1 VAGPF
6 LGGAVVGL
14 WGGPVALIGDAA
26 SFAVSALLIFA
37 GGYFASPRNES
48 KQQSFWHD
56 MKEGLAFIRGHRLA
70 RSVVGT
76 APAINFF
83 GNALGG
89 VLVPVIIVKVWHGSS
104 VQLGTAEAFF
114 PLGFAIGAGL
124 YMAFAKKLRRRGLWT
139 FGTLLLAS
147 VAMTLV
153 PLMPS
158 TAAALPLYLLSGM
171 MIAFPN
177 VFFQVTLQ
185 TEVPSEVQGRVF
197 GTLGSLL
204 GATAPLAFM
213 VAGGARLVDNKGNIV
228 INNPKAVE
236 VNQWYIDLFR
246 KHKVAP
252 PSSPTDAYAQVTG
265 AFQAGNTA
273 MMAHH
278 VGSSVMMTDKLGGKV
293 GVLPIPAAD
302 PQKPATMATMSGNV
316 VFAPSK
322 NKSKAFTF
330 ISWLTEAQ
338 QMDKWSRS
346 RQGQLPV
353 LKSVADSDYYTKNIF
368 FKTSLEGGN
377 YAITWPPLP
386 GVGYVAAS
394 AWQTNMQRALLGEI
408 TSKQMLDELAKAL
421 KER

>member
-1 VAGPF
+1 VLTGILLGALAGTVVDRTDRRRMMIGMDLIRLILVLGVAWLVARPGTPFSAIVLLSGLISVCGQFFSPAMTASLVNIVGKENVPQASGIMQMTNTLAQVAGPF

-124 YMAFAKKLRRRGLWT
+124 YMAFAKKLRRSGLWT

-213 VAGGARLVDNKGNIV
+213 VAGPLA
-228 INNPKAVE
+228 
-236 VNQWYIDLFR
+236 DLY
-246 KHKVAP
+246 
-252 PSSPTDAYAQVTG
+252 SPV
-265 AFQAGNTA
+265 
-273 MMAHH
+273 
-278 VGSSVMMTDKLGGKV
+278 
-293 GVLPIPAAD
+293 
-302 PQKPATMATMSGNV
+302 
-316 VFAPSK
+316 
-322 NKSKAFTF
+322 
-330 ISWLTEAQ
+330 
-338 QMDKWSRS
+338 
-346 RQGQLPV
+346 
-353 LKSVADSDYYTKNIF
+353 
-368 FKTSLEGGN
+368 
-377 YAITWPPLP
+377 
-386 GVGYVAAS
+386 YVAVAFGLG
-394 AWQTNMQRALLGEI
+394 LLG
-408 TSKQMLDELAKAL
+408 TCLLALIFVKDL
-421 KER
+421 RNYN